1 MSKIRLYLPS
11 SCIKKLI
18 EIEDS
23 DYHKLRDVLRLKRGE
38 IVYIFDGQGK
48 EFIFAVEEVK
58 SKKIILRMLQL
69 TREEKE
75 VSLKITLCF
84 PLMRENKIDFILQK
98 ATELGV
104 NCFIPFFSQ
113 RCLIKDSFNRE
124 KRWER
129 IIKEATQQSERLWL
143 PKLEKVKSFSQI
155 LSLDSEIK
163 LFTTF
168 QGEWLKDLSFN
179 REKKVIVVVGPEG
192 DFSPSE
198 IDKLKENNYRGIK
211 LSVNLLRV
219 ETAAVFA
226 VGLIS
231 YKFYE
236 G

>member
-1 MSKIRLYLPS
+1 
-11 SCIKKLI
+11 
-18 EIEDS
+18 
-23 DYHKLRDVLRLKRGE
+23 LRLKRGDR
-38 IVYIFDGQGK
+38 VYIFDGRGR
-48 EFIFAVEEVK
+48 EFIFKVEEVK

-69 TREEKE
+69 IREEKE

-113 RCLIKDSFNRE
+113 RCLIKDSFKRE
-124 KRWER
+124 RWER

-143 PKLEKVKSFSQI
+143 PKLEEVKNFSQI
-155 LSLDSEIK
+155 LSLDSNIK
-163 LFTTF
+163 LFTTL
-168 QGEWLKDLSFN
+168 QGEWLKDLSFD
-179 REKKVIVVVGPEG
+179 REKEVIVVVGPEG

-198 IDKLKENNYRGIK
+198 IEQLKENNYKGIK
-211 LSVNLLRV
+211 LSINLLRA

-236 G
+236 C